1 MEGPRAADCSRS
13 SETAHCEHVRRKIVD
28 STHGRS
34 GAPVQTSA
42 RASSCDLAVSSL
54 LPSEA
59 VLHALAQPKSS
70 SLAGLWMTTFAS
82 AIEQVSIANFRIGPP
97 GQSVHANVGE
107 VNGHPA
113 VR

>member
-1 MEGPRAADCSRS
+1 
-13 SETAHCEHVRRKIVD
+13 
-28 STHGRS
+28 
-34 GAPVQTSA
+34 
-42 RASSCDLAVSSL
+42 
-54 LPSEA
+54 

-107 VNGHPA
+107 VNGHPV